1 MSSRRG
7 ARVGQAARRAGQA
20 VKARWRRLRHPAGW
34 YDEVNEVYGRHE
46 GPDGTKAAGTVGL
59 GGHNA
64 GGAG

>member
-1 MSSRRG
+1 MGR
-7 ARVGQAARRAGQA
+7 AALRVGHVVRAG
-20 VKARWRRLRHPAGW
+20 WHRLRHPPGW